1 MKARFGSK
9 CISCGEHIKGGKAN
23 QKDSQERWVPSQCT
37 DVSLDLP

>member
-9 CISCGEHIKGGKAN
+9 CISCGEPIKVGKEIL
-23 QKDSQERWVPSQCT
+23 KDSQERWVHSHCT